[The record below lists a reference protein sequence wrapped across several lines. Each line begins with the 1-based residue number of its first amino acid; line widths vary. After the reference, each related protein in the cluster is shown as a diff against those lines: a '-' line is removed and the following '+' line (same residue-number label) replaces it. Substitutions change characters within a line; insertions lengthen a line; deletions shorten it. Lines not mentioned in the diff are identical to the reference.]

1 MANEKLQVEFI
12 DNLEGVSD
20 TTKKEYNTK
29 LNQLTSKVQFGGD
42 ESNLLKFLSEIK
54 NPNTRTNKAFA
65 LIRLRKFHNLPVV
78 ELEKLRE
85 DTKAEIRTHRKAKS
99 KADNE
104 ALVSYDELQT
114 ALDTMHGRN
123 YFMNYMYVN
132 HGLRNRDITVRY
144 RPNLSKATK
153 NENLI
158 TFNPKAK
165 NPKVTLYITDYK
177 TASTY
182 GPKTITI
189 KNQRLVDELTSM
201 NMKNGDY
208 VFKQANGSKP
218 TINYMNVLSS
228 KHSINNYGEGRI
240 AKILV
245 KHLLDTKRFSDIE
258 ELSQQRGTSLSTLYT
273 VYNVQSH

>member
-20 TTKKEYNTK
+20 TTKREYNTK
-29 LNQLTSKVQFGGD
+29 LNQLTSKVKFDGD
-42 ESNLLKFLSEIK
+42 ESDLLKYMTEIK

-114 ALDTMHGRN
+114 VLDTMHGRN

-132 HGLRNRDITVRY
+132 HGLRNRDINVRY

>member
-1 MANEKLQVEFI
+1 MGNEKLQREFI
-12 DNLEGVSD
+12 DNLVGVSD
-20 TTKKEYNTK
+20 TTKYEYNTK
-29 LNQLTSKVQFGGD
+29 LNQLTSKVKFD
-42 ESNLLKFLSEIK
+42 AEESDLLEFLAKIK

-65 LIRLRKFHNLPVV
+65 LIRLRRYHKLPVV
-78 ELEKLRE
+78 ELEQMRE
-85 DTKAEIRTHRKAKS
+85 DTKEEIRTHRKAKS
-99 KADNE
+99 KEDNE
-104 ALVSYDELQT
+104 ALVSYEELLK
-114 ALDTMHGRN
+114 ALDEMQGRD
-123 YFMNYMYVN
+123 YFMNYMYVH
-132 HGLRNRDITVRY
+132 HGLRNRDINVRY

-158 TFNPKAK
+158 SFNPKAK

-189 KNQRLVDELTSM
+189 KNQRLFDELTGM
-201 NMKNGDY
+201 KMKNGDY
-208 VFKQANGSKP
+208 VFKQANGQKP
-218 TINYMNVLSS
+218 TINYMNVLAS

-240 AKILV
+240 AKILI

-273 VYNVQSH
+273 VYNTQSH

>member
-132 HGLRNRDITVRY
+132 HGLRNRDINVRY